1 MEEKFQKKVKNV
13 DEDEVK
19 KAGIGFK
26 ISVGDGIKK
35 RQTQTSKGGGRGG
48 GWKVGEDEIKPK
60 GTKGGVSLVARKK
73 RVTRGGERR
82 RVRKTK
88 TTTERGREKTRRKK
102 KQEEVESG
110 FMWLIKKRS

>member
-1 MEEKFQKKVKNV
+1 MKNV

-35 RQTQTSKGGGRGG
+35 RQTQTSKGGG

-73 RVTRGGERR
+73 E
-82 RVRKTK
+82 
-88 TTTERGREKTRRKK
+88 
-102 KQEEVESG
+102 
-110 FMWLIKKRS
+110 